1 MHTRIERIL
10 NDERSETGP
19 GHSAASLPFGMKRRR
34 RKSIQTGD
42 GCAARTTIPG
52 LLTEK
57 GIVAMI
63 LRVFSAGAACLLRFR
78 QDVRW
83 LPIPLA
89 ALVLAVALLAAA
101 PVAIASDTA
110 AGGDPSGAFR
120 PVAVIGRGELERS
133 GLQSLGDLFGDRT
146 AYNAFGLYRAYSLG
160 TILIDGRRAEGLS
173 TLPLSAVERIEIF
186 APGASAFETVGAGAG
201 TANIL
206 LRRDFEGAEV
216 RASGALPAAKGGD
229 SGHIAALWGGKVGR
243 AHVTFGAEGLRR
255 GEVRWA
261 DRDFSRGAWTEGG
274 AFADASGVSVFG
286 NTLFIETDDGT
297 VARPLGACTGNGYT
311 GVLANP
317 GGKPGTGCGYSYGDV
332 GWETPRRERQGVFA
346 GLDLPFGKAATVYAG
361 ARFVQEDTL
370 KRWAPTAGVFEIS
383 SSKLR
388 PEDLGVEPT
397 SDKISVYHRFVGH
410 GNRVWDSRILEH
422 DLILGLRGRLAAG
435 LGYDLSLRSYRW
447 ARDERGSTFVSENRI
462 QEAVEN
468 GRYDLENPLSP
479 MQDHRE
485 AVRETSLRSLHN
497 GLYRRSAARAALDGT
512 AFALPGGPVR
522 WTVGAELGW
531 LEESS
536 RTVFR
541 DSAAEIRDDP
551 LNMSVTVYDGER
563 RTGSLFTGI
572 ELPVHRDWTV
582 ALAARRDDHGDVG
595 AAWSYRIASEWR
607 PHRALTL
614 RGSWATAHRPPGI
627 GDLRREGEL
636 DFPHVCDT
644 KEYTGPLAECDSLQ
658 IQTERTGNP
667 DLGPDKSQAWSLG
680 ATARL
685 GVLTLGADW
694 FRIETSDAPG
704 RMSPQ
709 TLVDLA
715 AQGRPLPAGAAVIR
729 QAGRIAKIVNP
740 LVNTADSIV
749 AGIDLRADAGWKT
762 GPFDTGI
769 ALRWLHMTESE
780 TRVGGSVLPGDF
792 PRNRVEA
799 SLRAGRNGLTASWTV
814 RAISGFANSDGSG
827 RYAAWVGH
835 DLLLHWRDAF
845 GLKGFVL
852 GGGVLNVAD
861 RGPSVDTAD
870 PEAADVRLDSIRG
883 RTVFFS
889 IGAEF

>member
-78 QDVRW
+78 QDARW

-120 PVAVIGRGELERS
+120 PVAVIG
-133 GLQSLGDLFGDRT
+133 LGDLFGDRT

-206 LRRDFEGAEV
+206 LRRDFEGAE
-216 RASGALPAAKGGD
+216 
-229 SGHIAALWGGKVGR
+229 VGR

-370 KRWAPTAGVFEIS
+370 RRWAPTAGVFEIS

-551 LNMSVTVYDGER
+551 LNMSVTVYDG
-563 RTGSLFTGI
+563 
-572 ELPVHRDWTV
+572 
-582 ALAARRDDHGDVG
+582 

-614 RGSWATAHRPPGI
+614 RGS
-627 GDLRREGEL
+627 
-636 DFPHVCDT
+636 
-644 KEYTGPLAECDSLQ
+644 
-658 IQTERTGNP
+658 
-667 DLGPDKSQAWSLG
+667 
-680 ATARL
+680 
-685 GVLTLGADW
+685 
-694 FRIETSDAPG
+694 
-704 RMSPQ
+704 
-709 TLVDLA
+709 
-715 AQGRPLPAGAAVIR
+715 
-729 QAGRIAKIVNP
+729 
-740 LVNTADSIV
+740 
-749 AGIDLRADAGWKT
+749 
-762 GPFDTGI
+762 
-769 ALRWLHMTESE
+769 
-780 TRVGGSVLPGDF
+780 
-792 PRNRVEA
+792 
-799 SLRAGRNGLTASWTV
+799 
-814 RAISGFANSDGSG
+814 
-827 RYAAWVGH
+827 
-835 DLLLHWRDAF
+835 
-845 GLKGFVL
+845 
-852 GGGVLNVAD
+852 
-861 RGPSVDTAD
+861 
-870 PEAADVRLDSIRG
+870 
-883 RTVFFS
+883 
-889 IGAEF
+889 